1 MKSITKWLLS
11 LYVAGAIITMGFQ
24 IYYRYPA
31 CSGAGVCG
39 LALAK
44 GVVWSTIW
52 PAYWVIKWTTCTDS
66 RRPVHRQTSGGPL
79 VRTAQEPRP
88 KRRAMIPRVLAA
100 SV

>member
-31 CSGAGVCG
+31 CSGAGECG

-52 PAYWVIKWTTCTDS
+52 PAYWVIKRDY
-66 RRPVHRQTSGGPL
+66 VHL
-79 VRTAQEPRP
+79 
-88 KRRAMIPRVLAA
+88 
-100 SV
+100 